1 MNTKTRN
8 PEILVI
14 TYKDDSEKGYLLKNY
29 QDHID
34 EVF

>member
-1 MNTKTRN
+1 MGEYKTRN

-14 TYKDDSEKGYLLKNY
+14 MDDSEKGYLLKNY
-29 QDHID
+29 KIID